1 MGKSTISE
9 ILYSFFGKHNT
20 TKIEIDNYH
29 KYERDS
35 AVWNIKTH
43 LDPTVNNLS
52 LYKKQ
57 LTEIIS
63 GNEEKIREYNH
74 LTGRFDE
81 GKNIKVNDFMIIEGL
96 HTLLMEDLN
105 GFYNIKIYLD
115 TEKSIKDKFK
125 IERDLARNK
134 TLESIEQQ
142 IKDRK
147 NDFEKFIK
155 PQQNQSDL
163 YIETVKIEG
172 GSISLKLY
180 FDIEYL
186 EELIDI
192 FESNQLLIDHLDYD
206 DKNANLTIT
215 SSVNNIKLCH
225 ELTSNFI
232 NVQDDLFL
240 FEENEFHIK
249 ASLIIFFLSKKL
261 ELI

>member
-1 MGKSTISE
+1 M
-9 ILYSFFGKHNT
+9 
-20 TKIEIDNYH
+20 
-29 KYERDS
+29 R
-35 AVWNIKTH
+35 
-43 LDPTVNNLS
+43 PTL
-52 LYKKQ
+52 
-57 LTEIIS
+57 
-63 GNEEKIREYNH
+63 G
-74 LTGRFDE
+74 
-81 GKNIKVNDFMIIEGL
+81 
-96 HTLLMEDLN
+96 
-105 GFYNIKIYLD
+105 
-115 TEKSIKDKFK
+115 IKDKFK

-172 GSISLKLY
+172 GNISLKLY